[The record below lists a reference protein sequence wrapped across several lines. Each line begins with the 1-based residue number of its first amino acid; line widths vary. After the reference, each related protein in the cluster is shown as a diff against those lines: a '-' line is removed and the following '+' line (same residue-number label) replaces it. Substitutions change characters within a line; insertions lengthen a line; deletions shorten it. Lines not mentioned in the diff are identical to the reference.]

1 MNLWDRPAGSGGC
14 PRSASAAPPQ
24 CFSSAVHALH
34 LPAVS
39 QFDPMSLGWPVEAS
53 SSRADRPL
61 CSWTDTTGQLSSFQR
76 RQHLLTFPID
86 LVQFQLW
93 QGGEI
98 GPAEGALAEPV
109 DPPVFTDAAQTEAV
123 STGDENRA
131 AEPVQTDTA
140 PEELRHTRSPRLP
153 VCRLLAA
160 ETGTP
165 KTNKSILVGCKWTLH
180 TFIAAKHPSMNLKV
194 AKKTKKKKQLQIF
207 NVSKIKC
214 SSICVLTSLETSA
227 LYLRS
232 NYQKYE
238 PGQEKRQHREE
249 ECSKDQSA
257 AL

>member
-1 MNLWDRPAGSGGC
+1 MVTHQHPSLSLRCSTNLCGDSRDIYSQCFVVFNVADTDRIWNICMNLWDRPAGSGGC

-39 QFDPMSLGWPVEAS
+39 QFDPMSLGWPLEAS

-61 CSWTDTTGQLSSFQR
+61 CSWTDITGHLSSFQR

-165 KTNKSILVGCKWTLH
+165 KQTS
-180 TFIAAKHPSMNLKV
+180 
-194 AKKTKKKKQLQIF
+194 QL
-207 NVSKIKC
+207 
-214 SSICVLTSLETSA
+214 
-227 LYLRS
+227 
-232 NYQKYE
+232 
-238 PGQEKRQHREE
+238 
-249 ECSKDQSA
+249 
-257 AL
+257 

>member
-1 MNLWDRPAGSGGC
+1 MEVVLGLLQLLHHSVSPLQSTHFIFQLPFLLLVLQFLNLIPCLLDGLLK
-14 PRSASAAPPQ
+14 
-24 CFSSAVHALH
+24 LH
-34 LPAVS
+34 LHERTARCAAGQTPQDTSPAFNGVS
-39 QFDPMSLGWPVEAS
+39 ISLLSPSIWCSFSCGRVGKSALQTGHWQSLWTLQYSPMQPRQKQCPQGMKTGLLNP
-53 SSRADRPL
+53 SR
-61 CSWTDTTGQLSSFQR
+61 QIQ
-76 RQHLLTFPID
+76 
-86 LVQFQLW
+86 
-93 QGGEI
+93 
-98 GPAEGALAEPV
+98 
-109 DPPVFTDAAQTEAV
+109 
-123 STGDENRA
+123 
-131 AEPVQTDTA
+131 
-140 PEELRHTRSPRLP
+140 LRHTRSPRLP

-165 KTNKSILVGCKWTLH
+165 KTNKSVLVGCKWTLH

-194 AKKTKKKKQLQIF
+194 AKKNKKKQLQIF

>member
-24 CFSSAVHALH
+24 RFSSAVHAVH

-39 QFDPMSLGWPVEAS
+39 QFDPMSLGWPLEAS

-61 CSWTDTTGQLSSFQR
+61 CSWTDITGHLSSFQR

-165 KTNKSILVGCKWTLH
+165 KTNKSIVVGCKWTLH

-194 AKKTKKKKQLQIF
+194 AKKNKNSYK
-207 NVSKIKC
+207 
-214 SSICVLTSLETSA
+214 SLM
-227 LYLRS
+227 
-232 NYQKYE
+232 YQ
-238 PGQEKRQHREE
+238 R
-249 ECSKDQSA
+249 
-257 AL
+257 